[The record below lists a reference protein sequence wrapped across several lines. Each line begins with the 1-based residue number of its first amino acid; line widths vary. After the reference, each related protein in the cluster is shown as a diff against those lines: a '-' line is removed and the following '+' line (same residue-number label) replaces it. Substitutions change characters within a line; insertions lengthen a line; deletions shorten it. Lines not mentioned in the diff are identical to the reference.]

1 MFTVSKIYRTSR
13 LDNYVALLL
22 LICSGRCFHYCNIVN
37 GYNIIIISFIQK
49 QYEDESNQEPSI
61 TPKRVV
67 SNMIGNYLIDSCY
80 TELTITKKLLGS
92 LCSGDSKPECY
103 KKIKS
108 PQKSL
113 KASESGEI
121 PELVVQGKNVLN
133 YIINY
138 NVCICDKLC
147 LLI

>member
-49 QYEDESNQEPSI
+49 QYEDDSNQEPSI

-80 TELTITKKLLGS
+80 TELTISSQKNS
-92 LCSGDSKPECY
+92 LDLCAQV
-103 KKIKS
+103 I
-108 PQKSL
+108 QSL
-113 KASESGEI
+113 NVIRRLKV
-121 PELVVQGKNVLN
+121 LKNH
-133 YIINY
+133 
-138 NVCICDKLC
+138 
-147 LLI
+147 